1 MRARPASSRGSGP
14 PDRTEPG
21 ARLQSGSTLRPG
33 PRPLRDAAQ
42 LAEPPAAAL
51 LAPDHQTIAG
61 EIVRVTRPGGT
72 VALASWTPDGFIGEM
87 FRVLTSHV
95 PAPTGVASPML
106 WGTE

>member
-1 MRARPASSRGSGP
+1 MPCATPRNWLNRP
-14 PDRTEPG
+14 
-21 ARLQSGSTLRPG
+21 
-33 PRPLRDAAQ
+33 PL
-42 LAEPPAAAL
+42 LCAAL
-51 LAPDHQTIAG
+51 LAPDHQAVAG

>member
-1 MRARPASSRGSGP
+1 M
-14 PDRTEPG
+14 
-21 ARLQSGSTLRPG
+21 
-33 PRPLRDAAQ
+33 
-42 LAEPPAAAL
+42 
-51 LAPDHQTIAG
+51 
-61 EIVRVTRPGGT
+61 RVTRPGGT